1 MDQLALEAAEEMP
14 CHGVVVG
21 IALAGHALPDS
32 IERQPFPE
40 GELRRIG
47 CLVTVKDKSLGRGAA
62 ADYLSTASR
71 VSVVSIGLEKAQP
84 TLLPVHKPL
93 TMAE

>member
-1 MDQLALEAAEEMP
+1 MDQLALETAEEIF

-40 GELRRIG
+40 GE
-47 CLVTVKDKSLGRGAA
+47 RGVLDAW
-62 ADYLSTASR
+62 
-71 VSVVSIGLEKAQP
+71 
-84 TLLPVHKPL
+84 LL
-93 TMAE
+93 